1 MALDSLKSGVS
12 DYKDRKTELLKQ
24 KDDWT
29 AEVDKVDDLVS
40 CASSLD
46 DNVQTALKEVRD
58 SFQIEGD
65 ILAEASDQLEREKLD
80 LLKLI
85 NCEQEKLSTV
95 QKKIDG
101 LSGKKYTGGLDSVS
115 QHCDALLAE
124 LDEMLADLDVNDG
137 IGAAMDAP
145 KRSSNIVKIDGCSY
159 RVDDH
164 GNIHMK
170 RGDDKEYHVLP
181 NTRYVVNGYTYQSDE
196 NGRIVHAEGNLTVKN
211 GERAS
216 LNAKVSGMGAN
227 DQRGHI
233 IADIFGGSNQND
245 NLVAQ
250 LQPINQGAYKVLESN
265 LVDLVS
271 SNHQVYGDY
280 AIDYQGDTDRPSAIT
295 VSYSV
300 DGGQPISQIDT
311 FTKLGL
317 LDVDGF
323 SEFEKN
329 CLALHQ
335 QGHSVNCNYRVVFSN
350 DHNRCWLFVEHT
362 VDDGFP
368 VLTQFS

>member
-1 MALDSLKSGVS
+1 MALDSLKSSVS
-12 DYKDRKTELLKQ
+12 DFKDRSTELSKQ
-24 KDDWT
+24 KDDLA
-29 AEVDKVDDLVS
+29 AEVEKADALVS
-40 CASSLD
+40 GASNLD
-46 DNVQTALKEVRD
+46 ENVQAALRNVRD
-58 SFQIEGD
+58 SFQVEED
-65 ILAEASDQLEREKLD
+65 ILAEASDQLEYEKLD
-80 LLKLI
+80 LQKLI
-85 NCEQEKLSTV
+85 NSEQEKLLTV

-115 QHCDALLAE
+115 QQCDALLAE
-124 LDEMLADLDVNDG
+124 LDDMLADLDVHDG
-137 IGAAMDAP
+137 IGAAMDAAGSAS
-145 KRSSNIVKIDGCSY
+145 KIVKIDGCSY

-196 NGRIVHAEGNLTVKN
+196 NGRIIHAEGNLSVKN

-250 LQPINQGAYKVLESN
+250 LQTINQGAYKVLESS
-265 LVDLVS
+265 LADLVT

-280 AIDYQGDTDRPSAIT
+280 SIDYQDHSDRPSAIT

-300 DGGQPISQIDT
+300 DGGTPISQMDT
-311 FTKLGL
+311 FKKLGL
-317 LDVDGF
+317 MDVDGF
-323 SEFEKN
+323 SEFEKE
-329 CLALHQ
+329 CLALYQ
-335 QGHSVNCNYRVVFSN
+335 QGRSVNCNYRVVFSN